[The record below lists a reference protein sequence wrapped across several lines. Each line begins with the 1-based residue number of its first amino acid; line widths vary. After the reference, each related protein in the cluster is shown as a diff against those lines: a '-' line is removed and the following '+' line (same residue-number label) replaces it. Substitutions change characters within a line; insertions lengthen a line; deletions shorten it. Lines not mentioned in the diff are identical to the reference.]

1 VTDPPRR
8 ILRVIARLNVGGP
21 AIQAITLS
29 RRLEDRGWTTTL
41 VRGTEGPQEGS
52 MDHLAERLGVRP
64 LLVSDLGRE
73 LSPVRDLRVA
83 LALRRIIRRERPA
96 VLHTHTAKAGA
107 VGRLA
112 AVLAGRRRPALVVHT
127 FHGHV
132 LQGYFSPRKERLF
145 RGIERAL
152 ARTTDV
158 LVAVSEEVR
167 RDLLAHGIGTAQKLR
182 VVPLGFDLAPFGLI
196 GSDRERAR
204 AEMRQR
210 LGLSPETLV
219 VTLVAR
225 LVPIKRVDVFLAGAA
240 RLAAEQPHVRFVI
253 AGDGELGHELRTS
266 QDARALG
273 ERIIWP
279 GFLFDMPALYAAS
292 DVVCL
297 CSDNEGTPVS
307 LIEALAS
314 GVAVAS
320 TRVGGV
326 PSVVRDGE
334 TGLLVPAGD
343 PEALARALG
352 RLADD
357 EGLRARL
364 GAAGKEDVV
373 DRFGIERLVEDVD
386 RLYREG
392 LASR

>member
-1 VTDPPRR
+1 
-8 ILRVIARLNVGGP
+8 
-21 AIQAITLS
+21 
-29 RRLEDRGWTTTL
+29 
-41 VRGTEGPQEGS
+41 
-52 MDHLAERLGVRP
+52 
-64 LLVSDLGRE
+64 
-73 LSPVRDLRVA
+73 
-83 LALRRIIRRERPA
+83 
-96 VLHTHTAKAGA
+96 